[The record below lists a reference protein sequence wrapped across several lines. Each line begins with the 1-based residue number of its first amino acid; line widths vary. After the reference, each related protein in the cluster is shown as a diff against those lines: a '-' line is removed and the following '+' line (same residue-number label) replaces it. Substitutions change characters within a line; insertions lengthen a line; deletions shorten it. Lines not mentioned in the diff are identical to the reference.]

1 MARGAEFHEGVQGD
15 LFLDH
20 FQGAVGTERVGLD
33 SDSTGRLIFL
43 SHDTPSDGAD
53 VTAYKQGQE
62 GYEDI
67 GYLAARR
74 ARHPEA
80 DPTRGGHKVME
91 ISDLTVD
98 HPERGRGVADTLY
111 HFGRQFDDIRHSP
124 ARTDSGDSWAKK
136 VGGTDIFGRD
146 VHSYRPRR
154 P

>member
-1 MARGAEFHEGVQGD
+1 MTQNRAGLHPWYNYGYITAEEPAKVNPRRRLMARGAEFHEGVQGD

-74 ARHPEA
+74 ARA
-80 DPTRGGHKVME
+80 
-91 ISDLTVD
+91 S
-98 HPERGRGVADTLY
+98 RGRPHQGW
-111 HFGRQFDDIRHSP
+111 P
-124 ARTDSGDSWAKK
+124 
-136 VGGTDIFGRD
+136 
-146 VHSYRPRR
+146 
-154 P
+154 